1 MIRPLLALALA
12 TGLASAARANDS
24 TANLAAGGL
33 VFTKTDAIEMR
44 SEDLSISLERIA
56 VDYVFVNTSDEP
68 VTTTVAFPLPEIRL
82 DPFDFNVDIPS
93 EEPDNPFAF
102 ETMVDGQPIGMTVDR
117 AAFANGENVTAELE
131 KLGLA
136 FAPPTEETSRILD
149 ALPKSEWERIE
160 KAGIA
165 ATNSF
170 DAGRGWET
178 HLSPSWAFR
187 ITYHWQQTFPPG
199 RKVRI
204 SHSYKPSV
212 GSFVS
217 TLIGSSYAS
226 SEDLAAQR
234 KRYCID
240 DDIVRTVKRRTRAV
254 GESGIAYQER
264 WIDYVLTTGANWA
277 KPIGSFKL
285 TVDKGDPKNLVSFC
299 ADGVR
304 KVSPTKFEVT
314 KTDFTPTSDLSIL
327 ILTPSQ
333 P

>member
-44 SEDLSISLERIA
+44 SEDLSISQDRIL

-82 DPFDFNVDIPS
+82 DPFDFNVDVPS
-93 EEPDNPFAF
+93 EDPENPFAF
-102 ETMVDGQPIGMTVDR
+102 ETTVDGKPVDMTIDR
-117 AAFANGENVTAELE
+117 AAFANGETVTQELQT
-131 KLGLA
+131 LGLA
-136 FAPPTEETSRILD
+136 FAPPNDETSQKLD
-149 ALPKSEWERIE
+149 ALPKSEWERLE

-178 HLSPSWAFR
+178 HLSPTWAYR

-199 RKVRI
+199 KEVRI
-204 SHSYKPSV
+204 RHSYKPSV

-226 SEDLAAQR
+226 PEEIAEQR

-240 DDIVRTVKRRTRAV
+240 DDIVRAVERRTKSV
-254 GESGIAYQER
+254 GESGIAYQEH

-277 KPIGSFKL
+277 KPIGSFRL
-285 TVDKGDPKNLVSFC
+285 TVDKGETKNLVSFC
-299 ADGVR
+299 ADGV
-304 KVSPTKFEVT
+304 KKISPTTFEVT

-327 ILTPSQ
+327 ILTPSPQ
-333 P
+333 